1 MENEIMINEE
11 VIDGVAEVTTVD
23 SKKGLIAIGAT
34 AAAVLGV
41 IIYKKVIKPKIAKRK
56 AMKQNT
62 EIEADYEEPV
72 NDQEDSEE
80 I

>member
-11 VIDGVAEVTTVD
+11 VVDGVAEVTTVD
-23 SKKGLIAIGAT
+23 SKKGLIAFGAA

-41 IIYKKVIKPKIAKRK
+41 IIYKKAIKPMIAKRK
-56 AMKQNT
+56 AKKQNT

>member
-1 MENEIMINEE
+1 MENEMMINEE
-11 VIDGVAEVTTVD
+11 VVEEVAEVANVD
-23 SKKGLIAIGAT
+23 SKKGLIAVAIGVT
-34 AAAVLGV
+34 ALVGV
-41 IIYKKVIKPKIAKRK
+41 IAYKKVVKPMIAKRK
-56 AMKQNT
+56 AKKQNT

>member
-11 VIDGVAEVTTVD
+11 VVDGVAEVTTVD